1 MLKHLGV
8 LDGYASNISHCFN
21 LKESK
26 LFNLKSHCH
35 IVMQDLL
42 PIALQSTKDND
53 FVEVICTLSSIFKEL
68 CAKELTIGMLDEVEA
83 NVVVMLC

>member
-1 MLKHLGV
+1 
-8 LDGYASNISHCFN
+8 
-21 LKESK
+21 
-26 LFNLKSHCH
+26 
-35 IVMQDLL
+35 MQDLL